1 MKALKKISQRK
12 DITLGKID
20 AEKLN
25 QKDLTKLLEQVRG
38 GCLVI
43 EQAGEMTR
51 ETAIKL
57 SLLLEN
63 DDTGILVILED
74 TRLGLEDALKKD
86 EAFARKFTHR
96 IIIPVFTSDE
106 LVEFGK
112 TYAHERDYE
121 IDNMGVLALYNRI
134 SNIQKLDTPTT
145 LIEIKDIVD
154 QAIQKA
160 EKKSWKKALSIL
172 TSRRYNEDD
181 YIMLREKDFEE

>member
-1 MKALKKISQRK
+1 MLFRS
-12 DITLGKID
+12 
-20 AEKLN
+20 
-25 QKDLTKLLEQVRG
+25 
-38 GCLVI
+38 
-43 EQAGEMTR
+43 
-51 ETAIKL
+51 
-57 SLLLEN
+57 
-63 DDTGILVILED
+63 ED

-86 EAFARKFTHR
+86 ENFARKFTHR
-96 IIIPVFTSDE
+96 ITIPVFTSDE

-154 QAIQKA
+154 EAIRKA
-160 EKKSWKKALSIL
+160 EKKSWKKAFSIL
-172 TSRRYNEDD
+172 TSRRYNDDD

>member
-1 MKALKKISQRK
+1 M
-12 DITLGKID
+12 
-20 AEKLN
+20 
-25 QKDLTKLLEQVRG
+25 
-38 GCLVI
+38 
-43 EQAGEMTR
+43 
-51 ETAIKL
+51 
-57 SLLLEN
+57 
-63 DDTGILVILED
+63 
-74 TRLGLEDALKKD
+74 
-86 EAFARKFTHR
+86 
-96 IIIPVFTSDE
+96 
-106 LVEFGK
+106 EFGK

>member
-1 MKALKKISQRK
+1 
-12 DITLGKID
+12 
-20 AEKLN
+20 
-25 QKDLTKLLEQVRG
+25 
-38 GCLVI
+38 
-43 EQAGEMTR
+43 MTR